1 MNSCVGGVKAG
12 ESRVSGEHDNDWQR
26 ARVEGAGASASAG
39 QPRRRSDTR
48 SHVRVEGGTDR
59 V

>member
-1 MNSCVGGVKAG
+1 
-12 ESRVSGEHDNDWQR
+12 
-26 ARVEGAGASASAG
+26 VEGAGASASAG

-48 SHVRVEGGTDR
+48 AHVRVEGGTDR